1 MPNPSIDILIPSR
14 LTDLQ
19 MQALHVWLA
28 TISSTLERRRPFARR
43 NQRHH
48 DHIRDQRELLL
59 LRLQLW
65 AEETQDTV
73 FRQDILTLHET
84 IEAKI
89 HQYWHI
95 GVTDGTQ
102 LDVAYP
108 ITNGVRPFS
117 VDLQAFEP
125 ENWED
130 SHATTLE
137 LQELQLKLG
146 AIPKYRIQLLGFLES
161 PDDYLLCGYM
171 AAELAQ
177 EYNGF
182 AKVLLHPNFH
192 TARGAAAWTSDDT
205 QRLATSLNGVFHEI
219 RYDGQRN
226 EQLATYHLLDG
237 YAMREWT
244 KHDRFHLHL

>member
-1 MPNPSIDILIPSR
+1 MPNPLIDVLIPTD

-48 DHIRDQRELLL
+48 DHVREQRELLL

-65 AEETQDTV
+65 AEENPDTILQQELNDLHGII
-73 FRQDILTLHET
+73 RQ
-84 IEAKI
+84 KV

-108 ITNGVRPFS
+108 ITNAVRPFS

-125 ENWED
+125 ENWDED
-130 SHATTLE
+130 FASTREMTDLIE
-137 LQELQLKLG
+137 KIDS
-146 AIPKYRIQLLGFLES
+146 IPKYRVQLLGFLES

-177 EYNGF
+177 QYEAY
-182 AKVLLHPNFH
+182 AKVLLQPNFY
-192 TARGAAAWTSDDT
+192 TARGAAEWTSNDT
-205 QRLATSLNGVFHEI
+205 SRLAQSLGGVVHEI
-219 RYDGQRN
+219 NYDSGN
-226 EQLATYHLLDG
+226 YHLLDAH
-237 YAMREWT
+237 AMREWV
-244 KHDRFHLHL
+244 KHPRYHLHF

>member
-1 MPNPSIDILIPSR
+1 MPNPLIDVLIPST
-14 LTDLQ
+14 LTELQ
-19 MQALHVWLA
+19 IQALHVWLA

-65 AEETQDTV
+65 ADETSDDALK
-73 FRQDILTLHET
+73 QDIMSLHQIT
-84 IEAKI
+84 QAQL
-89 HQYWHI
+89 HHYWHI

-117 VDLQAFEP
+117 VDLQAFQP

-130 SHATTLE
+130 THATIRELE
-137 LQELQLKLG
+137 DLRLKLG
-146 AIPKYRIQLLGFLES
+146 DIPKYRIQLLGFLES

-192 TARGAAAWTSDDT
+192 TARGAAAWTSHDT
-205 QRLATSLNGVFHEI
+205 HRLAESLNGNYHEI
-219 RYDGQRN
+219 THDSQR
-226 EQLATYHLLDG
+226 EGHLATYHLLDG

>member
-1 MPNPSIDILIPSR
+1 MPNPLIDILIPSP
-14 LTDLQ
+14 LTELQ

-48 DHIRDQRELLL
+48 DHVRDQRELML

-65 AEETQDTV
+65 SDEAESKQL
-73 FRQDILTLHET
+73 RQEIIDLRDIIREKTHL
-84 IEAKI
+84 
-89 HQYWHI
+89 YWHI

-125 ENWED
+125 ENWEED
-130 SHATTLE
+130 TTTTYELQQLMTTL
-137 LQELQLKLG
+137 G
-146 AIPKYRIQLLGFLES
+146 HVPKYRIQLLGFQES

-171 AAELAQ
+171 ASEIAR

-182 AKVLLHPNFH
+182 AKVLLRPNFY
-192 TARGAAAWTSDDT
+192 TARGAAEWTSDDT
-205 QRLATSLNGVFHEI
+205 LRLAQSLGGRSYEI
-219 RYDGQRN
+219 AYEGAQST
-226 EQLATYHLLDG
+226 QTYHLLNSD
-237 YAMREWT
+237 AMRAWT
-244 KHDRFHLHL
+244 QHPRYHLHF

>member
-1 MPNPSIDILIPSR
+1 MPNPLVDIFIPYALS
-14 LTDLQ
+14 DLQ

-28 TISSTLERRRPFARR
+28 SVSSTLERRRPFARR

-65 AEETQDTV
+65 AEESSNDVLYQELDT
-73 FRQDILTLHET
+73 LGT
-84 IEAKI
+84 IIRKKV

-102 LDVAYP
+102 LDVPYP
-108 ITNGVRPFS
+108 VTNAVRPFS

-125 ENWED
+125 ENWDED
-130 SHATTLE
+130 NASTLE
-137 LQELQLKLG
+137 LCDLIAKIG
-146 AIPKYRIQLLGFLES
+146 TIPKYRVQLLGFLES

-177 EYNGF
+177 QYDAY
-182 AKVLLHPNFH
+182 AKVLLKPDFY
-192 TARGAAAWTSDDT
+192 TARGAADWTTDDT
-205 QRLATSLNGVFHEI
+205 YRLAQSLGGTVHEI
-219 RYDGQRN
+219 CYTGGQSN
-226 EQLATYHLLDG
+226 QESVYHLLDA

-244 KHDRFHLHL
+244 KHPRFHLHL

>member
-1 MPNPSIDILIPSR
+1 MPNPLVEIFIPYA

-19 MQALHVWLA
+19 KQALHVWLA
-28 TISSTLERRRPFARR
+28 SVSSTLERRRPFARR

-48 DHIRDQRELLL
+48 DHVRDQRELLM

-65 AEETQDTV
+65 AEESHDSKLQEELYCL
-73 FRQDILTLHET
+73 QT
-84 IEAKI
+84 IVRENL

-95 GVTDGTQ
+95 GITDGTQ

-108 ITNGVRPFS
+108 VTNAVRPFS
-117 VDLQAFEP
+117 VDLKAFEP
-125 ENWED
+125 ENWDEGGT
-130 SHATTLE
+130 STLE
-137 LQELQLKLG
+137 LCELITKIG

-177 EYNGF
+177 QYDAY
-182 AKVLLHPNFH
+182 AKVLLRPDFY
-192 TARGAAAWTSDDT
+192 TARGAADWSKLDT
-205 QRLATSLNGVFHEI
+205 ERLANSLGGISHEI
-219 RYDGQRN
+219 HFSSKQSNMDSS
-226 EQLATYHLLDG
+226 YHLLDG

-244 KHDRFHLHL
+244 KHIRFHLHF

>member
-1 MPNPSIDILIPSR
+1 MLNPLIDIFIPNN
-14 LTDLQ
+14 LTGLQ

-28 TISSTLERRRPFARR
+28 SISSTLERRRPFARR

-65 AEETQDTV
+65 AEENPDTLLQRELTDLHRII
-73 FRQDILTLHET
+73 RQKVH
-84 IEAKI
+84 
-89 HQYWHI
+89 HYWHI

-102 LDVAYP
+102 LEVAYP
-108 ITNGVRPFS
+108 ITNAVRPFS
-117 VDLQAFEP
+117 VDLQTFEP

-130 SHATTLE
+130 DYASPCE
-137 LQELQLKLG
+137 LNALIEKIG
-146 AIPKYRIQLLGFLES
+146 SIPKYRIQLIGFLES

-177 EYNGF
+177 QYDAY
-182 AKVLLHPNFH
+182 AKVLLQPDFH
-192 TARGAAAWTSDDT
+192 TARGAAEWTSDNSY
-205 QRLATSLNGVFHEI
+205 RLAQSLGGVVHEI
-219 RYDGQRN
+219 QYDSRGQMSH
-226 EQLATYHLLDG
+226 YHLLDA

-244 KHDRFHLHL
+244 KHSRFHLHF